1 MAKKTLISPPGKLTE
16 QQRYLLNRIPSQY
29 RMKKSDFVKPANVAQ
44 AEKTIARWNKQCSR
58 ISCRED
64 RRNEALIQKAREA
77 VYFSSPKKALA
88 IVKQVEKMVR
98 SCES

>member
-1 MAKKTLISPPGKLTE
+1 MAKKQLASHPGKLTE
-16 QQRYLLNRIPSQY
+16 QQRYLLQRIPSTY
-29 RMKKSDFVKPANVAQ
+29 RMKKSDIVIPPHIHSAQ
-44 AEKTIARWNKQCSR
+44 RMIERWNKQCAR
-58 ISCRED
+58 ITCREE

-88 IVKQVEKMVR
+88 IVKQVEKMIR